1 MTVHWEAIKKK
12 LLDRKKELEL
22 AIERLVENRAG
33 IEAEEV
39 QDPIDMA
46 SKSEMDD
53 INITL
58 EENER
63 EEHRRI
69 VDALAMIEAGT
80 YGVCIDCKKPISDK
94 RLELYPNAVRCI
106 TCQENS
112 EAA

>member
-1 MTVHWEAIKKK
+1 MTINWETIKKK
-12 LLDRKKELEL
+12 LLARKKDLEITIQRL
-22 AIERLVENRAG
+22 AENRAG

-39 QDPIDMA
+39 QDPLDQA
-46 SKSEMDD
+46 LKSEMDD
-53 INITL
+53 ITITL

-69 VDALAMIEAGT
+69 LDALAMIEAGT
-80 YGVCIDCKKPISDK
+80 YGVCIDCKAPISDK

-112 EAA
+112 ETA